1 MKEKE
6 PMDYQTLLVT
16 GGAGFIGTNFIKN
29 TLEKNDKYR
38 VVNLDALTYAGNLSN
53 LSDVAEK
60 YGDRYCFVHGNIGDQ
75 EFLRRIF
82 SEWNFDGVIHFAAE
96 SHVDRSI
103 TGPGAFVETNIN
115 GTFNLLEA
123 GLKFWKE
130 KGQADFKFVHVS
142 TDEVYG
148 SLGKEGKFTES
159 TPYDPS
165 SPYSASKAA
174 SDHLVK
180 AYHRTYGLPAVVTNC
195 SNNYGPYQFPE
206 KLIPLM
212 ILNILEEKQL
222 PVYGDGKN
230 VRDWL
235 YVLDHCDAVLEVF
248 ENGRP
253 GETYNIGGNSER
265 KNIDIVHQLCD
276 ILDRKLART
285 GKNESRGLIRF
296 VEDRPGHDRRY
307 AIDASKIQ
315 RELGWRPRYSFD
327 EALEKT
333 VDWYLEHPEWVES
346 VRSGEYRK
354 WMDIN
359 YGKRKGG
366 VE

>member
-1 MKEKE
+1 
-6 PMDYQTLLVT
+6 MDYQTLLVT

-29 TLEKNDKYR
+29 TIDKNDKYR
-38 VVNLDALTYAGNLSN
+38 LVNLDALTYAGNLSN
-53 LSDVAEK
+53 LSDVSEK
-60 YGDRYCFVHGNIGDQ
+60 YGERYCFVHGNIGDK
-75 EFLRRIF
+75 ELLNEIF
-82 SEWNFDGVIHFAAE
+82 SEWNFCGVIHFAAE

-103 TGPGAFVETNIN
+103 TGPAAFVETNIN

-123 GLKFWKE
+123 ALKFWNE
-130 KGQADFKFVHVS
+130 KGRADLKFVHVS

-148 SLGKEGKFTES
+148 SLGQEGKFTES

-248 ENGRP
+248 ESGRP
-253 GETYNIGGNSER
+253 GETYNIGGNSEK

-307 AIDASKIQ
+307 AIDAAKIQ

-354 WMDIN
+354 WIDMN
-359 YGKRKGG
+359 YGKRKGD